1 MQKLFVQG
9 DKMPRP
15 KSEITKSVYVNI
27 RMSKEQKE
35 FFQDMGGAE
44 WLRKL
49 INRQLLQEKA
59 QVKEIKN
66 D

>member
-1 MQKLFVQG
+1 
-9 DKMPRP
+9 MPRP
-15 KSEITKSVYVNI
+15 KSEITKNVYVNI

-49 INRQLLQEKA
+49 INRQLLQEKS